1 MTIAAT
7 LQPLSR
13 VLQRHIRGLSERMM
27 LVLLGLMLLPIFVVT
42 DLYHGRLL
50 MPSTGAALGLL
61 LIAGIAMR
69 LKSGLT
75 DYVLAA
81 VVVAEAAVLTAAYR
95 LHPWQLDTHMVYFV
109 MLAGISILG
118 RVSVLIFGCLL
129 VATQHLGL
137 VLLMPALV
145 FPSTDLL
152 ENVMR
157 VVLHGG
163 IVIMEGLILT
173 LAILQRNAGR
183 QSLAESAE
191 RLADESHRAAE
202 AQVRAEA
209 TAQMTQDL
217 VARFSKHFHSLAERD
232 LDCALHQPM
241 DGVFEALRQDF
252 NRALQQLE
260 DALGSAR
267 RTADGVDEEAGAL
280 EQVTGDLS
288 LRSERQAQELST
300 AASGM
305 ADVTGALRGTASRAG
320 ELSEQA
326 RQARDSAEEGGT
338 VTDRAIAAM
347 RLIEQSSSEV
357 GKIIDLIDDI
367 SFQTNLLALNAGVEA
382 ARAGDSGKGF
392 AVVASEVRQLAQ
404 RTSEAAA
411 GVKKL
416 ILDSEEQVSE
426 GAKLVNEAGGRL
438 SAIVT
443 SVSTVSNM
451 IAEIRD
457 DAKGQSERLATLSE
471 AVSRLDSQTQES
483 AALSEEMAAM
493 GLRLRGHARDLAR
506 DMAVFRLSGSEPPVS
521 QAQRRA

>member
-1 MTIAAT
+1 MSRRALRSFSGA
-7 LQPLSR
+7 LQER
-13 VLQRHIRGLSERMM
+13 VRTLSERRM
-27 LVLLGLMLLPIFVVT
+27 LLLLGIMLLPVFVVT
-42 DLYHGRLL
+42 DLYLGRVM
-50 MPSTGAALGLL
+50 MPSTGAAAALL
-61 LIAGIAMR
+61 MIGALAMR
-69 LKSGLT
+69 LRSGLT
-75 DYVLAA
+75 DHVLCA
-81 VVVAEAAVLTAAYR
+81 VVVAEASILTAAYR
-95 LHPWQLDTHMVYFV
+95 LHPWQLDTHMIYFV

-118 RVSVLIFGCLL
+118 RVNVLLFGCLL
-129 VATQHLGL
+129 VALQHLGL

-145 FPSTDLL
+145 FPSSDLI
-152 ENVMR
+152 ENLMR

-173 LAILQRNAGR
+173 LAILQRNAAR
-183 QSLAESAE
+183 QRLAESAE
-191 RLADESHRAAE
+191 RLADESLRAAE

-209 TAQMTQDL
+209 TAQQTQDL
-217 VARFSKHFHSLAERD
+217 VARFSKHFHALAERD
-232 LDCALHQPM
+232 LNCALDEPM
-241 DGVFEALRQDF
+241 EGVFESLRQDF
-252 NRALQQLE
+252 NRALGQLQ
-260 DALGSAR
+260 DALDSAR

-288 LRSERQAQELST
+288 TRSERQAQQLST
-300 AASGM
+300 AAGGM
-305 ADVTGALRGTASRAG
+305 AEVTGALRGTATRAG

-326 RQARDSAEEGGT
+326 RLARDSAEGGGA

-347 RLIEQSSSEV
+347 QLIEQSSSEV

-382 ARAGDSGKGF
+382 ARAGESGKGF

-411 GVKKL
+411 GVKQL

-443 SVSTVSNM
+443 AVSTVSNM
-451 IAEIRD
+451 ITEIRD
-457 DAKGQSERLATLSE
+457 DAKGQSERLSALSD

-506 DMAVFRLSGSEPPVS
+506 DMAVFRLAPPTPAKAHNARS
-521 QAQRRA
+521 A

>member
-1 MTIAAT
+1 MRFERP
-7 LQPLSR
+7 QPASG
-13 VLQRHIRGLSERMM
+13 GLKERLRAISEQML
-27 LVLLGLMLLPIFVVT
+27 LVLLGVMLMPIIVVT
-42 DLYHGRLL
+42 DLYLGHVTMPATLTSCALL
-50 MPSTGAALGLL
+50 AVAAL
-61 LIAGIAMR
+61 AMR
-69 LKSGLT
+69 LQGRLT

-81 VVVAEAAVLTAAYR
+81 VVLAQAMVLTAAYR

-118 RVSVLIFGCLL
+118 RVSVLIFGCVL
-129 VATQHLGL
+129 VAAQHLGL
-137 VLLMPALV
+137 VLLLPALV
-145 FPSTDLL
+145 FPSTDLV

-183 QSLAESAE
+183 QQLAESAE
-191 RLADESHRAAE
+191 QLADESHRAAE
-202 AQVRAEA
+202 ARARAEA
-209 TAQMTQDL
+209 TAQLTQDL
-217 VARFSKHFHSLAERD
+217 VARFSRHFHALAERD
-232 LDCALHQPM
+232 LDCALNDPM

-252 NRALQQLE
+252 NRALTQLR

-288 LRSERQAQELST
+288 MRSERQAQELST

-326 RQARDSAEEGGT
+326 RLARDSAEEGGT

-382 ARAGDSGKGF
+382 ARAGESGKGF

-443 SVSTVSNM
+443 AVSTVSDM

-457 DAKGQSERLATLSE
+457 DAKGQSERLSILSE

-506 DMAVFRLSGSEPPVS
+506 DMAVFRLNAAEGMTSRT
-521 QAQRRA
+521 ARRA